1 MPDWLWAI
9 IGLVGAGLVGLLCYE
24 LITGGTRQQQSGC
37 AWMIILAVGLAI
49 YSIGAAMFSGA
60 AAVLST
66 DWGKWILVAVFIAI
80 GWFGFFHKPKK

>member
-37 AWMIILAVGLAI
+37 AWMIIIAVGFAI
-49 YSIGAAMFSGA
+49 YAIGAAILSGVA
-60 AAVLST
+60 TLLST
-66 DWGKWILVAVFIAI
+66 DFGKWILIAVLVAIF
-80 GWFGFFHKPKK
+80 GFGFFYKPKK